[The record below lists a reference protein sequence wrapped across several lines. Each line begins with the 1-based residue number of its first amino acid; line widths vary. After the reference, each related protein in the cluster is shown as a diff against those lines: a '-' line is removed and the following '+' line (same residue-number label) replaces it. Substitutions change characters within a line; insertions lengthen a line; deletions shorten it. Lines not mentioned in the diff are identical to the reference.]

1 VKTSKIF
8 PERSK
13 MRMTISRSKAW
24 TALAVGAFVAPTVL
38 GAQDSTT
45 NKPAASAAAAQQ
57 QQQAATRTH
66 TVKAGDTLWDLART
80 YLGDPFLWPEIYRLN
95 TDVVEDPHWIYPG
108 ERLHVP
114 GAEGAPTVV
123 AGDDDQSRLAPTTFS
138 RTMGRSGESSG
149 RLSLV
154 GRTPRPLV
162 RAGEYYAAPYVER
175 EGGPS
180 GAGQIVT
187 SADMPGIAQMTER
200 TRLQIHDR
208 VLIAPPAGV
217 VPITGARYMSY
228 TLGEVLPG
236 VGQVVVPTGVVE
248 VDSEPR
254 GGELT
259 RARVVNAYEPVLM
272 GQGLIR
278 IDSVSFPAG
287 TQPTSI
293 DLGMDAKVVWLHGGN
308 VLPSIHEY
316 LVLDR
321 TSRDGVHPGDQFTL
335 FRPRTRT
342 ETGQLLPAEPIA
354 IAQVVRVTPY
364 ATTAMV
370 LGQTQPAIRQGL
382 SARMTAKVQ

>member
-1 VKTSKIF
+1 
-8 PERSK
+8 

-38 GAQDSTT
+38 GAQDSTA
-45 NKPAASAAAAQQ
+45 KQPAVAAAGQQ
-57 QQQAATRTH
+57 QPPAATRSH

-108 ERLHVP
+108 ERLRVP
-114 GAEGAPTVV
+114 GAGAEGGPVIATV
-123 AGDDDQSRLAPTTFS
+123 DDQSRLAPTTFS
-138 RTMGRSGESSG
+138 RTMGRTSESSG

-154 GRTPRPLV
+154 GRTPKPLV
-162 RAGEYYAAPYVER
+162 RTGEYYAAPYVER

-180 GAGQIVT
+180 GAGKIVA
-187 SADMPGIAQMTER
+187 SADLPGIAQVSER
-200 TRLQIHDR
+200 TRLQLQDR
-208 VLIAPPAGV
+208 ILIAPPAGV
-217 VPITGARYMSY
+217 VPISGARYLSY
-228 TLGEVLPG
+228 ALGDVLPG
-236 VGQVVVPTGVVE
+236 FGQVVVPTGVVE
-248 VDSEPR
+248 VENEPR
-254 GGELT
+254 AGELT
-259 RARVVNAYEPVLM
+259 RARIVSQYTTMLM

-278 IDSVSFPAG
+278 IDSVSFASEP
-287 TQPTSI
+287 QPTAI
-293 DLGMDAKVVWLHGGN
+293 ELGMDAKVVWLHGGD

-342 ETGQLLPAEPIA
+342 ESGPVLPPEPIA

-364 ATTAMV
+364 ATTALV
-370 LGQTQPAIRQGL
+370 LGQQQPAIRAGA